1 MNIIN
6 LKKYGVAITQ
16 KEIALNIYHDIKA
29 MNPSNNVVVVDM
41 MGVIAMTTQCA
52 NIIFGTLYRELGSD
66 TYFQNIKMKNAT
78 KAISFVID
86 MGLDHARKI
95 AGTIA

>member
-1 MNIIN
+1 
-6 LKKYGVAITQ
+6 
-16 KEIALNIYHDIKA
+16 

-78 KAISFVID
+78 KAISFD
-86 MGLDHARKI
+86 
-95 AGTIA
+95 

>member
-41 MGVIAMTTQCA
+41 M
-52 NIIFGTLYRELGSD
+52 
-66 TYFQNIKMKNAT
+66 
-78 KAISFVID
+78 
-86 MGLDHARKI
+86 
-95 AGTIA
+95 

>member
-1 MNIIN
+1 MNTIQ

-16 KEIALNIYHDIKA
+16 KAIASRIYNDIKN
-29 MNPSNNVVVVDM
+29 MIPSDNMVVVDM
-41 MGVIAMTTQCA
+41 SGVIAMTTQCA

-66 TYFQNIKMKNAT
+66 TYFQNIKIKNAS

-86 MGLDHARKI
+86 MGLDHAMKT